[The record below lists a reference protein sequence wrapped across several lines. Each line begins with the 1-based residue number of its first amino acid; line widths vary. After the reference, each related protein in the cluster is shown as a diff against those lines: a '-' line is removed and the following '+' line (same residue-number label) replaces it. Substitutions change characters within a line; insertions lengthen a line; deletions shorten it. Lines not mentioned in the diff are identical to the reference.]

1 MNNLS
6 VYDELNQEIE
16 RIITTMPVAPEADS
30 HLNGCARELRPAIAE
45 LVEVAGDLRR
55 LPRPDFKTQLKVELE
70 WEAAGRKF
78 SSANASLITAE
89 TVTAETRVITEEVNA
104 LPTLFGKG
112 NGLYPVRG
120 INLVAS
126 VALHAALLLFAGLG
140 VMMVKSTVAVPERR
154 AAGVTLLEPY
164 VAETGSK
171 PKSGGGSGGAAD
183 KSDASHGETVRFAR
197 EQLAPPAVEPVPSK
211 LPTEAT
217 LIGPPDPNLIRSNP
231 GNILSILTAPSA
243 GPGVR
248 GGIGPHD
255 GGGIGDGS
263 GPGHGIGTGGYEG
276 GGYYYPGNGVTSP
289 RAIFSPEPEY
299 SDEARIA
306 KYQGVVTLSAIVG
319 PDGRPRHVRVAR
331 SLGMGLDEKAVA
343 AVETW
348 RFEPG
353 IKDGH
358 PVNVQITVEVYFH
371 LF

>member
-1 MNNLS
+1 MNNIS

-16 RIITTMPVAPEADS
+16 RMITTMPVEVEHEADS
-30 HLNGCARELRPAIAE
+30 HLNGCARERHPAIAE

-70 WEAAGRKF
+70 WQAAGRTF
-78 SSANASLITAE
+78 SSANAALIA
-89 TVTAETRVITEEVNA
+89 AETRVITDEVNA
-104 LPTLFGKG
+104 LPMLFGKG
-112 NGLYPVRG
+112 NGLYPIRG
-120 INLVAS
+120 INVAAS

-140 VMMVKSTVAVPERR
+140 VVMVKSTVAVPERR

-171 PKSGGGSGGAAD
+171 PKRGGGSGGGAD
-183 KSDASHGETVRFAR
+183 KLDASQGETVRFAR
-197 EQLAPPAVEPVPSK
+197 EQLAPPTVEPVPSK

-217 LIGPPDPNLIRSNP
+217 LVGPPDLNLIRSNA
-231 GNILSILTAPSA
+231 GNILSALTTPSA

-248 GGIGPHD
+248 GGIGSHD
-255 GGGIGDGS
+255 GGGIGDGF
-263 GPGHGIGTGGYEG
+263 GPGRGIGTGGYEG
-276 GGYYYPGNGVTSP
+276 GGFYLPGNGVTSP

-306 KYQGVVTLSAIVG
+306 KYQGVVTLSAIIG
-319 PDGRPRHVRVAR
+319 PDGRPRHILVAR
-331 SLGMGLDEKAVA
+331 SLGMGLDEKAMA
-343 AVETW
+343 AVQTW

-353 IKDGH
+353 RKDGR
-358 PVNVQITVEVYFH
+358 PVSVQMTIEVYFH